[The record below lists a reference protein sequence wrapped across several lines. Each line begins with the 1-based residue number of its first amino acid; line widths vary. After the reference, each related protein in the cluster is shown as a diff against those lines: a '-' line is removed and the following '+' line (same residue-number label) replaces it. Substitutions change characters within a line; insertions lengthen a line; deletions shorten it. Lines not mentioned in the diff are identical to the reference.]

1 MKNSIIT
8 FSTALIILVLA
19 AFTFTYQHQT
29 VETVKN
35 KASQRPVST
44 DNIILKEANWA
55 SLVSY
60 HQNVEALGNKVSSG
74 FLYDIDSR
82 FNATITKENL
92 HMAVSAVEI
101 VPKEANWWR
110 YTIHSLEVT
119 LLNDREETRTG
130 DNAVL
135 NKEQLQLL
143 HTADYSQDL
152 RLVAS
157 TKYED
162 LTYFITIT
170 PEREAEYI
178 SGKDALIAYLKN
190 NSKDATAN
198 IKEENLRPGKIFFT
212 VTAKGTIANVELIST
227 SGYPAIDKTMV
238 DLITNAPGKWV
249 PAANAKG
256 ENVDQGLVFSFGIT
270 GC

>member
-1 MKNSIIT
+1 MKNSIII
-8 FSTALIILVLA
+8 FSAVHAVLVLA
-19 AFTFTYQHQT
+19 GFTFMYQNRP

-35 KASQRPVST
+35 EVSHRSVLT
-44 DNIILKEANWA
+44 DNIILKEASWA
-55 SLVSY
+55 SLISY
-60 HQNVEALGNKVSSG
+60 YHNVKAPSNKGSFD

-92 HMAVSAVEI
+92 RKAVSAVEI
-101 VPKEANWWR
+101 VPGEASWWR
-110 YTIHSLEVT
+110 YPIHSLKVT
-119 LLNDREETRTG
+119 LLNGREETRTG

-143 HTADYSQDL
+143 RTADYSQDL

-157 TKYED
+157 TKYEH

-170 PEREAEYI
+170 PERGAEYI
-178 SGKDALIAYLKN
+178 SGKDVLIAYLKN
-190 NSKDATAN
+190 SSKDATAK
-198 IKEENLRPGKIFFT
+198 IKEEDLRPGKIFFT
-212 VTAKGTIANVELIST
+212 VTAKGTISGVELIST

-238 DLITNAPGKWV
+238 DLITNAPGKWA

-256 ENVDQGLVFSFGIT
+256 ENIDQGLVFSFGII